1 MRKGGTIKGKR
12 LKGGGQ
18 ETGRWISKIYDFNT
32 VQSKTEHFG
41 TKIAGERQQEKF
53 VRGGNDDKQ

>member
-1 MRKGGTIKGKR
+1 MIAYQNHYKK
-12 LKGGGQ
+12 
-18 ETGRWISKIYDFNT
+18 ISKIYDFNT

-53 VRGGNDDKQ
+53 MRGGNDDKQ